1 MIPGRGEVTLTG
13 WLFDAYPTG
22 EGMAVWLIG
31 EDGRA
36 HRLVVPFAP
45 VFYAAGPERL
55 LARLPARLAGLG
67 IAAETAMASREELLS
82 GAALPVLQIAVR
94 SPLAFQA
101 AVRSVARIRGLSPFD
116 CDLSVPQLFFAQT
129 GLFPLGR
136 YRVEGGPV
144 VTVRDFQPLDTP
156 EDLEYALPPLVTMR
170 LRLDGDPINP
180 AHGRMTEIEAS
191 VDGETV
197 VLCGDRPEDLIGS
210 LNRLLERYDPD
221 VLLTEWGDA
230 FLLPRLQTLAARA
243 GVPLRWNRDR
253 GGGLQVR
260 RARSYVTYGQT
271 VFTAGAQMLHG
282 RWHLDLRNSFIYG
295 ESELSGLIE
304 IARLACLPVQ
314 HLARTSIGTAI
325 SAMQIHRAI
334 RRGVLVPWRKS
345 EPEGFK
351 SAVELLLT
359 DKGGLTYQPVVGVF
373 EGVGELDFASMY
385 PTIME
390 RFNVSPETVN
400 CACCPDAPR
409 VPETGARLCRRRRGL
424 LPEVLE
430 PLLARRAYYKRRK
443 QETSGA
449 ERALYNQ
456 RQTALKWCL
465 VCCLDGGTNVLHRI
479 NGRLRIA
486 PIRNIVDAYL
496 PGVAGEQEPV
506 DDLAVVGID
515 RELRSCVKSVKN
527 VIKAPAP
534 AKMIRMRLRWGR
546 ELLMTPNHRCYVLQ
560 DGRLQ
565 VKRADQLAVGDWI
578 PLAVS
583 MDRVA
588 TTEVSELN
596 LVQALQKALPVE
608 EQRRWRVFGRHVQR
622 AVRRRYRAIATRAHG
637 EYTAKT
643 TWNWRE
649 YGYLPLHY
657 IEPDDFASFER
668 LSIGRGKLT
677 GGLIQRLPCRVEV
690 DEDLGFLLGFFV
702 GDGSA
707 TRSSIRFDVGANERE
722 HLVRLRAI
730 LRRKFWAKGCRYRER
745 KAKMNVLQVNSV
757 ALVQVF
763 KSVFGLEGS
772 AARGKLR
779 IPEVILNGSR
789 DAKMGFVLGL
799 IASDGSVS
807 RTRNFARISS
817 ANRRFINQLGL
828 LFTLLG
834 IDYRLANNGRLY
846 EIQTR
851 NLDETLKVFREGA
864 PVSDK
869 HLRSLRYRQF
879 LAHTPRLPQIPVWDS
894 GLLELCKQARVARVP
909 RITGVRM
916 ISKAVASLKLEQ
928 LLQRTRRLGKRF
940 SNQLRLFKQLNE
952 SSLIFGPVTSLEE
965 VPYGERYV
973 YCFQLA
979 GEPTAFFAEGG
990 VLTGNSFGYL
1000 GYRNARFGRIEAHE
1014 ATTAFSREMLL
1025 RAKDL
1030 AETQGYR
1037 MLHALVDSMWLHR
1050 SGATHADYDALARVI
1065 EETTGLPI
1073 LVEGVY
1079 DWIAF
1084 LPSRTHPGLGV
1095 PNRYLGR
1102 FDDGTTKVRGIE
1114 VRRSDVPALIERTQ
1128 ARMLE
1133 VLFAAR
1139 AAAEVR
1145 AAIPQVLDILTEA
1158 MVRLRG
1164 GEVRAADL
1172 AVTTTISRAPQEYR
1186 NNAAVAVAARQM
1198 ARAGVRLHPGERIQY
1213 IVTDAGARLP
1223 DDRVRPLGL
1232 LGPDWSCDVDYYTG
1246 QLMRAAETLLVPLGF
1261 PLARLEQEVQLR
1273 MQAGG

>member
-1 MIPGRGEVTLTG
+1 MLTG

-45 VFYAAGPERL
+45 IFYVAGPERL
-55 LARLPARLAGLG
+55 LARLPERLAGLG
-67 IAAETAMASREELLS
+67 IAAETAMVAREDLAS
-82 GAALPVLQIAVR
+82 GAVLPVLQIAAR
-94 SPLAFQA
+94 SPLAFPST
-101 AVRSVARIRGLSPFD
+101 VRAVARIRGLSPFD

-136 YRVEGGPV
+136 YQVEGGPSA
-144 VTVRDFQPLDTP
+144 TVAEFQPLDTP

-170 LRLDGDPINP
+170 LRLDGDPTNP
-180 AHGRMTEIEAS
+180 AHGRMAEIEAS

-197 VLCGDRPEDLIGS
+197 VLCGDRPEDLIDS
-210 LNRLLERYDPD
+210 LNRLIGRHDPD

-230 FLLPRLQTLAARA
+230 FLLPRLQTLAARV
-243 GVPLRWNRDR
+243 GMPLRWNRER
-253 GGGLQVR
+253 GRGLRAR

-295 ESELSGLIE
+295 ESELVGLIE

-314 HLARTSIGTAI
+314 YLARTSIGTAI

-351 SAVELLLT
+351 SAGELLVT
-359 DKGGLTYQPVVGVF
+359 DKGGLTYQPVVGLF

-385 PTIME
+385 PTIMA
-390 RFNVSPETVN
+390 RFNISPETVN
-400 CACCPDAPR
+400 CTCCPDAPR

-424 LPEVLE
+424 LPEVLD
-430 PLLARRAYYKRRK
+430 PLLARRAYYKRRR
-443 QETSGA
+443 QETVGA

-465 VCCLDGGTNVLHRI
+465 VCCMDGSTNVLHRI

-486 PIRNIVDAYL
+486 PIRDIVDAYL
-496 PGVAGEQEPV
+496 PGVAGEREPV

-515 RELRSCVKSVKN
+515 RELRSCVKSVKS

-534 AKMIRMRLRWGR
+534 PKMIRMRSRWGR

-608 EQRRWRVFGRHVQR
+608 EQKRWRVFGRHVQR
-622 AVRRRYRAIATRAHG
+622 AVQRRYRAIVTRAHG

-643 TWNWRE
+643 TWNWSE

-722 HLVRLRAI
+722 HLVRLRTI
-730 LRRKFWAKGCRYRER
+730 LRRKFWAKGRRYRER
-745 KAKMNVLQVNSV
+745 KAKMDVLQVNSV

-763 KSVFGLEGS
+763 KNVFGLEGS

-789 DAKMGFVLGL
+789 DAQMGFVLGL

-807 RTRNFARISS
+807 RTRNFACISS
-817 ANRRFINQLGL
+817 ADRRFVNQLGL

-834 IDYRLANNGRLY
+834 IDYRLTNSGRFHG
-846 EIQTR
+846 IQTR
-851 NLDETLKVFREGA
+851 NLEETLKVLREGA

-869 HLRSLRYRQF
+869 HLRALRYRQF
-879 LAHTPRLPQIPVWDS
+879 LAHTPRLP
-894 GLLELCKQARVARVP
+894 
-909 RITGVRM
+909 
-916 ISKAVASLKLEQ
+916 
-928 LLQRTRRLGKRF
+928 
-940 SNQLRLFKQLNE
+940 LNE
-952 SSLIFGPVTSLEE
+952 SSLIFGPVTSIEE
-965 VPYGERYV
+965 VPYDERYV

-1030 AETQGYR
+1030 AEAQGYR
-1037 MLHALVDSMWLHR
+1037 MLHALVDSMWLHQ
-1050 SGATHADYDALARVI
+1050 SGATRADYDALALAI

-1079 DWIAF
+1079 DWITF

-1102 FDDGTTKVRGIE
+1102 FDDGTNKVRGIE
-1114 VRRSDVPALIERTQ
+1114 LRRSDVPALIERTQ

-1133 VLFAAR
+1133 VFFAAGT
-1139 AAAEVR
+1139 AEEVR
-1145 AAIPQVLDILTEA
+1145 AVIPQALDILTEA
-1158 MVRLRG
+1158 VVRLRG

-1172 AVTTTISRAPQEYR
+1172 AVTTTISRAPEEYR

-1198 ARAGVRLHPGERIQY
+1198 ARAGVSLHPGERIQY
-1213 IVTDAGARLP
+1213 VITDAGARLP

-1232 LGPDWSCDVDYYTG
+1232 LGPDWSCDMDYYTG

-1261 PLARLEQEVQLR
+1261 PLARLKQEVRLR